1 MKRAISILLTV
12 AGVMISLA
20 ALEVAAFQRPPGG
33 PPPGGP
39 GGFGPGM
46 FIAPRILDLADADND
61 GTLSPDE
68 AAKAAGKLVRNADR
82 ARKGSIDAE
91 TLGNLINRN
100 MGPPPGFGLDV
111 EPDLRPEQPP
121 PGTAPPGTP
130 GGPPPGGPDEL
141 FPGGA
146 PPGAPGSPG
155 GGFGPG
161 NFIAPQIIA
170 AADAD
175 KDGRLSPE
183 EAGKAAG
190 QFVRDADTARKGSID
205 TDVLAQAMNRRLGP
219 PPGFGPGG
227 PMGQEKALV
236 KKFDKDGDKRLNR
249 AERNAA
255 RASLK
260 KEQAAG
266 KGQGPGGRRGFG
278 PPPGGFGGRD
288 EPAAKPGP
296 KVAKSDVPSFGD
308 KPLYDPKVI
317 RTLFLDFEDKDWE
330 AEMADFY
337 KSDVEVPATLTVDGK
352 KYPGVGVHF
361 RGMSSFFA
369 VREGHKRSLNV
380 SVDYSDPKQRLLG
393 YKTLN
398 LLNSHEDPSFLHT
411 VLYFDIARQYVPAP
425 KANFVRVVI
434 NGESWGLYVNAQQF
448 DKIFVAEHSKS
459 AKGARWKVRGSPG
472 GAGGLDYIGDK
483 VEDYKARYEM
493 KSGKKEDWNAL
504 ITLCRTLSE
513 TPAEKLE
520 AALAPM
526 LDIDGALWFL
536 ALDNALINSDGYWVR
551 ASDYSIFRDQAGKF
565 HVIPHDANETFQAPM
580 GPGMGG
586 GGPGGPGGRGGR
598 GGGGFGGRPPGKGF
612 GGPPGKGAG
621 GAARKGFGGGPP
633 GFGGGQGIGVKLD
646 PLIGLDDDRKPLRSK
661 LLAVPSLKARY
672 LSHVREIADKW
683 LDWKTLGPIVAE
695 YRALIENEVEAD
707 TRKLTSTGAFTKVT
721 ANDLPRAS
729 EAPAR
734 GRPTMSL
741 REFAQKRRDYLLN
754 EAASKK
760 AR

>member
-1 MKRAISILLTV
+1 MKRTISILLIV
-12 AGVMISLA
+12 AGAMISLA

-33 PPPGGP
+33 PGPGGG

-46 FIAPRILDLADADND
+46 FLAPRILDLADADND
-61 GTLSPDE
+61 GSLSPDE
-68 AAKAAGKLVRNADR
+68 AANAAGKLVRDADTV
-82 ARKGSIDAE
+82 RKGSIDADA
-91 TLGNLINRN
+91 LGDLINRN
-100 MGPPPGFGLDV
+100 MGPPPGFG
-111 EPDLRPEQPP
+111 PDDG
-121 PGTAPPGTP
+121 PGPGP
-130 GGPPPGGPDEL
+130 GGPPPGG
-141 FPGGA
+141 A
-146 PPGAPGSPG
+146 PPGGPG

-170 AADAD
+170 AADTD
-175 KDGRLSPE
+175 KDGRLSPD
-183 EAGKAAG
+183 EASKAAS

-205 TDVLAQAMNRRLGP
+205 TDVLAQAMNRRMGP

-249 AERNAA
+249 AERTAA

-266 KGQGPGGRRGFG
+266 KGRGPGGRRGFG

-296 KVAKSDVPSFGD
+296 KVAKSDVPSVGD
-308 KPLYDPKVI
+308 KPLYDPKVV

-330 AEMADFY
+330 AELADFY

-369 VREGHKRSLNV
+369 VRAGHKRSLNI
-380 SVDYSDPKQRLLG
+380 SIDHTDSKQRLLG

-411 VLYFDIARQYVPAP
+411 VLYFDIARQYIPAP

-448 DKIFVAEHSKS
+448 DKVFLAENSKGG
-459 AKGARWKVRGSPG
+459 KGARWKVRGSPG

-493 KSGKKEDWNAL
+493 KSGKNEDWKAL
-504 ITLCRTLSE
+504 IALCKTLSE
-513 TPAEKLE
+513 TPPEKLE
-520 AALAPM
+520 AAISPL
-526 LDIDGALWFL
+526 LDVDGALWFL

-586 GGPGGPGGRGGR
+586 GPGGPGGRGRR
-598 GGGGFGGRPPGKGF
+598 GGGGFG

-621 GAARKGFGGGPP
+621 AATKKGFGGGPP
-633 GFGGGQGIGVKLD
+633 GFGGGPGIGVKLD

-661 LLAVPSLKARY
+661 LLAVPSLKVRY
-672 LSHVREIADKW
+672 LDHVRTIADKW
-683 LDWKTLGPIVAE
+683 LDWKTLGPIVAG
-695 YRALIENEVEAD
+695 YRDLIEKEVEAD
-707 TRKLTSTGAFTKVT
+707 TRKLTSFDAFTKVT
-721 ANDLPRAS
+721 TDEAPRAS
-729 EAPAR
+729 EVPAR
-734 GRPTMSL
+734 GRPAMSL

-760 AR
+760 AH